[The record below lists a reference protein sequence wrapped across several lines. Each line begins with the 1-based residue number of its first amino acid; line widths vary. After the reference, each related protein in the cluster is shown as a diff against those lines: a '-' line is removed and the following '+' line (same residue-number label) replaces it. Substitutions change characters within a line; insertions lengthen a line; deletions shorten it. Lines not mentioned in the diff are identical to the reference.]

1 MESFENV
8 NHHLQ
13 SDAEK
18 LFNSYQSDSSSNI
31 NTDTNSSINDLSTN
45 DQELSTHVI
54 TIDSI
59 DTEQVLQPVIIIKD
73 NHSNAVNC
81 EQRTSL
87 DNDGQILEF
96 LCELDQLSHQE
107 PSIDSNND
115 SQSIHIELNQ
125 HTSVDQTISLNN
137 HSNVSLQHDE
147 TETQRTV
154 ISPAFIESH
163 QTGMLIST

>member
-1 MESFENV
+1 
-8 NHHLQ
+8 
-13 SDAEK
+13 
-18 LFNSYQSDSSSNI
+18 
-31 NTDTNSSINDLSTN
+31 
-45 DQELSTHVI
+45 
-54 TIDSI
+54 
-59 DTEQVLQPVIIIKD
+59 VIIIED

-107 PSIDSNND
+107 PSIDND
-115 SQSIHIELNQ
+115 SQSTHIDLNQ
-125 HTSVDQTISLNN
+125 HTSVDQTIFLNN

-154 ISPAFIESH
+154 ISPAFTESH
-163 QTGMLIST
+163 QTGMLTST